1 MAEQKPNRRTQILQA
16 LAEELE
22 RQPHGRITTA
32 QLAKAL
38 GVSEAALYRH
48 FPSKARMFEGLIE
61 FAEETVFG
69 LQRRIVD
76 QHAGTSE
83 SCKQMITV
91 LLGFGTKNPGITS
104 VLLGHAIVGENPRL
118 QARVGQFFEQSET
131 RIRQVLN
138 RHGLESATALPVQAS
153 VAADLLM
160 SYARGRLLLFL
171 HSGFRQPPD
180 AEWERQWPQL
190 EHAVFKSKL

>member
-69 LQRRIVD
+69 LQQRIVD
-76 QHAGTSE
+76 QNAGAAE

-91 LLGFGTKNPGITS
+91 LLGFGAKNPGITS
-104 VLLGHAIVGENPRL
+104 VLLGHAIVGEKPRL

-138 RHGLESATALPVQAS
+138 RHGLESATAPPVQAS

-180 AEWERQWPQL
+180 AEWERQWPLL
-190 EHAVFKSKL
+190 EHIVFKSE